1 MEPKAALGIIGGS
14 GIYRL
19 TGLNNV
25 QELEIDT
32 PFGRPSSPIRIG
44 EINGVPVAFLSRHG
58 EGHVLL
64 PSEVPYAANIFA
76 MKMAGVEQLVSI
88 SAVGSLREEIE
99 PRSFVVPDDL
109 IDRTIGRRR
118 TFFGDGLVAH
128 VSMADPFCPG
138 LSSIVAGAAAQG
150 GLAVTTGGTYVCI
163 EGPQFSTRAESNVY
177 RSWGASVIG
186 MTAMPEARLAR
197 EAGLC
202 YSLLAMVTDYDVWH
216 SSEEPV
222 SVEAVVGNLHAMT
235 DAINRIVP
243 ALASCTAPCDAGCV
257 DSLANAIITNPEKV
271 DPRTRLRLEPLVGRF
286 LPDSD
291 ASA

>member
-44 EINGVPVAFLSRHG
+44 EINGVPVTFLSRHG

-138 LSSIVAGAAAQG
+138 LSSIVAGTAAQG